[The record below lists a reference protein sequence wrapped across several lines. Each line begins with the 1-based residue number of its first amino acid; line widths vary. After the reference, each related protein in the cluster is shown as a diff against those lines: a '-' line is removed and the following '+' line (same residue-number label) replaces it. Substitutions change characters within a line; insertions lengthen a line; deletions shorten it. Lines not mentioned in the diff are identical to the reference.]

1 VLAIC
6 SDLIQFEQHRRQR
19 VIFAIF
25 SAARGGGLVEGGM
38 DTNGAGTGG
47 SLVCRLLAK
56 CSLHLAD
63 CMAREIGKESKQ
75 GRKSECI

>member
-1 VLAIC
+1 
-6 SDLIQFEQHRRQR
+6 
-19 VIFAIF
+19 
-25 SAARGGGLVEGGM
+25 M